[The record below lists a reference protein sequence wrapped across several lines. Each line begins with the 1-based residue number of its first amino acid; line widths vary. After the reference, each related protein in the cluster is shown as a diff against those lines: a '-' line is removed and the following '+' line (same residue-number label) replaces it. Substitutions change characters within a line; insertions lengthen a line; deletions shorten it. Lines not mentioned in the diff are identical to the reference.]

1 MLKGMPE
8 KCEVMLGVKCF
19 VYHIQNTG
27 GWEEEGGD
35 RNVVYSLQTHI
46 IMYVCCS
53 VYMTKE

>member
-27 GWEEEGGD
+27 GWEEEGGG
-35 RNVVYSLQTHI
+35 VEMLFIVYKPTLLC
-46 IMYVCCS
+46 MYV
-53 VYMTKE
+53 VLYI